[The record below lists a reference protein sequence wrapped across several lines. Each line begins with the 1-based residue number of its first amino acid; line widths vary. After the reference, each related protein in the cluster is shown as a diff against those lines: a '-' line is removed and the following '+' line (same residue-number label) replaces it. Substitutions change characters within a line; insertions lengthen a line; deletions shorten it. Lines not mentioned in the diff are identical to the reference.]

1 MGKTIQEQIESVID
15 TSKKSTIAIHTISGQ
30 NAVDDAVSILWNGLE
45 QSERTLGGLPGNF
58 EIINSTTD
66 ISPNIYAND
75 KDNNQI
81 VVVVSI
87 PEVMTDREGKD
98 WFIGTYPT
106 NCQKY
111 DKDADTLPINKMIES
126 EKKVPREFIA
136 GLLIMNEGK
145 TSQLNDSSFV
155 TGYVEKFVPNSRFIG
170 TLPEEEKRDF
180 FETIKPTLIS
190 EGLKSVDENAFTSA
204 SLAAYL
210 GMSSYYDDQLS
221 EYQQTRK
228 SK

>member
-1 MGKTIQEQIESVID
+1 MKKTIQEQIESVID
-15 TSKKSTIAIHTISGQ
+15 TSKKSTIASHTISGQ

-45 QSERTLGGLPGNF
+45 QSDRTLGGLPGNF
-58 EIINSTTD
+58 EITNSTAD

-87 PEVMTDREGKD
+87 PEVMTDSDGKE

-111 DKDADTLPINKMIES
+111 DKDADTLPINKMIEG

-170 TLPEEEKRDF
+170 TLPEDKKRDF
-180 FETIKPTLIS
+180 FEKIKPTLIS
-190 EGLKSVDENAFTSA
+190 KGLKSVDEKLFSFA
-204 SLAAYL
+204 SLDAYL
-210 GMSSYYDDQLS
+210 GMSSYYDEQLS
-221 EYQQTRK
+221 EYQQARK